1 MHKQFICLNGE
12 MLPAGDPSLYH
23 NNRAFCYG
31 DALFETIHAN
41 GTRLQFFSEH
51 YGRLSEGMKTLRM
64 DQTIPGKDILEGD
77 LVRLLN
83 KNHLY
88 KGVRIRL
95 SVFRNTGGFYSP
107 QDNSVSYMAE
117 TIPLEHDHYTLNSK
131 GLKTEIYKRLT
142 KQADM
147 LSNLKTANS
156 ILYIHAGIFK
166 TEHKLDDCFIINTKG
181 RLIEAISSNLF
192 IVKDRTLYTPPL
204 DEGCVAGIMRGQI
217 LRIAVTEGIDCMET
231 PITEE
236 DLISADECFLTNA
249 VSGIRW
255 VVAFRN
261 KRFYNKTSGLLTA
274 SLNRELFGI

>member
-1 MHKQFICLNGE
+1 

-51 YGRLSEGMKTLRM
+51 YNRLNEGMKTLRM
-64 DQTIPGKDILEGD
+64 DQSTPGEDILERD
-77 LVRLLN
+77 LIRLLN
-83 KNHLY
+83 KNHMY

-107 QDNSVSYMAE
+107 TDNSVSYMAE
-117 TIPLEHDHYTLNSK
+117 AIPLEHDHYTLNHK
-131 GLKTEIYKRLT
+131 GLKTEVFNRLS

-156 ILYIHAGIFK
+156 LLYIHAGIFK
-166 TEHKLDDCFIINTKG
+166 SEQKLDDCFIINTEG

-192 IVKDRTLYTPPL
+192 IIKDSRLYTPPL
-204 DEGCVAGIMRGQI
+204 DEGCVAGIMRSQI
-217 LRIAVTEGIDCMET
+217 LRIAGNEGIGCMES

-236 DLISADECFLTNA
+236 DLLAADECFLTNA

-255 VVAFRN
+255 VIAFRN
-261 KRFYNKTSGLLTA
+261 KRFYNKTSRLLTA

>member
-1 MHKQFICLNGE
+1 
-12 MLPAGDPSLYH
+12 MLPAGEPSLYH

-41 GTRLQFFSEH
+41 GTSLQFFSEH
-51 YGRLSEGMKTLRM
+51 YNRLSEGMQTLRM
-64 DQTIPGKDILEGD
+64 DHTIPGNDALEAD

-117 TIPLEHDHYTLNSK
+117 TIPLEHDHYTLNRK
-131 GLKTEIYKRLT
+131 GLKTEVFKRLS

-156 ILYIHAGIFK
+156 LLYIHAGIFK
-166 TEHKLDDCFIINTKG
+166 SEQGLDDCFIINTED

-192 IVKDRTLYTPPL
+192 IIKDKTLYTPPL

-217 LRIAVTEGIDCMET
+217 IRIAGNERIECMEV
-231 PITEE
+231 PVTEE
-236 DLISADECFLTNA
+236 DLLTADECFLTNA
-249 VSGIRW
+249 ISGIRW
-255 VVAFRN
+255 VLAFRN
-261 KRFYNKTSGLLTA
+261 KRFYNKTSRLLTA
-274 SLNRELFGI
+274 LLNREQFGI